1 MGYLG
6 GHSFTRCPLHT
17 IPTTGIPLSFRFF
30 SISFTGSEEKYA
42 SLPSFYYKL
51 VARLVSGVVG
61 NARVHYVHGYHLG
74 SNGGSPSGL
83 TYAHHRVGL
92 YCSTAFLRTSPA
104 FPNTVGTSSFKIS
117 APCISFFIIF
127 TASPAGLIFSP
138 PNGSKPV
145 NSILILSC
153 LSLSVF
159 SQNLAAPVL
168 KPLCCLSIV
177 FDSVFVYFRQPYP
190 QLIA

>member
-1 MGYLG
+1 
-6 GHSFTRCPLHT
+6 
-17 IPTTGIPLSFRFF
+17 
-30 SISFTGSEEKYA
+30 
-42 SLPSFYYKL
+42 

-74 SNGGSPSGL
+74 TNGVSPSGL
-83 TYAHHRVGL
+83 TYAHHRVGSVL
-92 YCSTAFLRTSPA
+92 LHRFFKNLSCLS
-104 FPNTVGTSSFKIS
+104 NTVGTSSFKIS
-117 APCISFFIIF
+117 APYISFFIIF

-153 LSLSVF
+153 ISLSVF

-177 FDSVFVYFRQPYP
+177 FDSVFVY
-190 QLIA
+190 LL